1 LNFFSKRMVILL
13 AIWLT
18 IGLAVVLLQYQYRQ
32 PDINISNTTTL
43 SYTKFKE
50 HLDKG
55 IIPNFTLEKNQATWT
70 DAKGKH
76 FLANLPANPTAIDTY
91 LARGVDIEIIPDT
104 GERSIFQQLFSFET
118 IIILFCIWYFFVR
131 GRWPKSDKAMAFGK
145 SKARIVDGTQSD
157 VTFAD
162 VAGIDEAKEELVE
175 IVDFLKN
182 PKKFIEAGAHIPT
195 GVLLYG
201 DPGTG
206 KTLLAKAIAGEAGVT
221 FFSMS
226 GSSFVEM
233 YAGVGAARVRD
244 LFAKGKKKSPCI
256 IFIDEIDAV
265 GKHRGAG
272 GNDERE
278 QTLNQ
283 LLVEMDG
290 FEASDNV
297 IVVAATNRLDTLD
310 SALLRPGRFDR
321 QVLVPLPDAMGREH
335 ILKVHAGKVKVADS
349 LDWQVLAKATPGF
362 SGAELAN
369 IVNEAALIAIK
380 SDTVVGLKELELAK
394 DKVMMGAERRSM
406 IISDKD
412 KEITAYHEIGHA
424 LVAVMT
430 PGADKVTKVS
440 IIPRGE
446 SMGQTMQVPET
457 DKYSH
462 SCSYLFDKICVL
474 LGGRIAEELIFQE
487 LSTGCA
493 NDIERVSEIARRMV
507 CEWGMHED
515 IGPIVFKNPNQ
526 PGLAGPA
533 ISEKTA
539 ESIDAA
545 VKDLIDRAYNYTSDI
560 LGCNISLLNDLSH
573 ELINSETI
581 SDQDIKRIMD
591 HHQVHPGIK
600 LYV

>member
-1 LNFFSKRMVILL
+1 MNQFYKKM
-13 AIWLT
+13 AIWFAICL
-18 IGLAVVLLQYQYRQ
+18 IFVLIQFQYQQ
-32 PDINISNTTTL
+32 PDNDISNTTKL

-50 HLDKG
+50 NLDKG
-55 IIPNFTLEKNQATWT
+55 LIPNFTLEQNQATWT

-76 FLANLPANPTAIDTY
+76 FMANLPSNPSTIDTY
-91 LARGVDIEIIPDT
+91 LAKGVDIEIIPNID
-104 GERSIFQQLFSFET
+104 ERSIFQQLFSFELV
-118 IIILFCIWYFFVR
+118 ILMFCIWYFFIR
-131 GRWPKSDKAMAFGK
+131 GRWPKNDKAMAFGK
-145 SKARIVDGTQSD
+145 SEGLVVDGTKSD
-157 VTFAD
+157 VRFKD

-175 IVDFLKN
+175 IVNFLKN
-182 PKKFIEAGAHIPT
+182 PTKFIEAGARIPT

-233 YAGVGAARVRD
+233 YAGVGASRVRD
-244 LFAKGKKKSPCI
+244 LFIKGKKKAPCI

-290 FEASDNV
+290 FQISDKV
-297 IVVAATNRLDTLD
+297 IVVAATNRIDTLD

-321 QVLVPLPDAMGREH
+321 QVLVPLPDVVGREH
-335 ILKVHAGKVKVADS
+335 ILKVHAGKVNVAENVN
-349 LDWQVLAKATPGF
+349 WQVLAKGTPGF

-369 IVNEAALIAIK
+369 MVNEATLIAVK
-380 SDTVVGLKELELAK
+380 NDTKVGIKELELAK

-412 KEITAYHEIGHA
+412 KEVTAYHEIGHA

-430 PGADKVTKVS
+430 PGTDKVTKVS
-440 IIPRGE
+440 IIPRGK

-462 SCSYLFDKICVL
+462 TCTYLFDKICVL
-474 LGGRIAEELIFQE
+474 MGGRIAEELIYNE

-493 NDIERVSEIARRMV
+493 NDIERASEIARRMV

-515 IGPIVFKNPNQ
+515 IGPIVFKNPEQ
-526 PGLAGPA
+526 PGLSSPT

-539 ESIDAA
+539 EAIDAA
-545 VKDLIDRAYNYTSDI
+545 VQDIIDRAYKYSTEI
-560 LGCNISLLNDLSH
+560 LVGNISLLNKLTL
-573 ELINSETI
+573 ELLEKETI
-581 SDQDIKRIMD
+581 SGKDIKRLMNRD
-591 HHQVHPGIK
+591 GHLHFLRHSEATD
-600 LYV
+600 

>member
-1 LNFFSKRMVILL
+1 MNQFYKKL
-13 AIWLT
+13 AIWLA
-18 IGLAVVLLQYQYRQ
+18 IGIVAILIQYQYRQ
-32 PDINISNTTTL
+32 PDKNISNTTIL

-50 HLDKG
+50 NLDKG
-55 IIPNFTLEKNQATWT
+55 KIPNFTLEKNQATWT
-70 DAKGKH
+70 DAEGKH
-76 FLANLPANPTAIDTY
+76 FMANLPANPSAIDTY
-91 LARGVDIEIIPDT
+91 LAKGVDIEIIPNT
-104 GERSIFQQLFSFET
+104 GDKSFFQQLFSIELVIF
-118 IIILFCIWYFFVR
+118 LFCIWYFFIR
-131 GRWPKSDKAMAFGK
+131 GKWPKRGKGIMAFGK
-145 SKARIVDGTQSD
+145 TEALVVDGAKSD
-157 VTFAD
+157 VKFED
-162 VAGIDEAKEELVE
+162 VAGIDEAKEELIE
-175 IVDFLKN
+175 IVDFLKD
-182 PKKFIEAGAHIPT
+182 PTKFTEAGARIPT

-206 KTLLAKAIAGEAGVT
+206 KTMLAKAIAGEAGVT

-226 GSSFVEM
+226 GSSFVEI
-233 YAGVGAARVRD
+233 YAGVGASRVRD
-244 LFAKGKKKSPCI
+244 LFKKAKKKSPCI

-290 FEASDNV
+290 FEISDEV
-297 IVVAATNRLDTLD
+297 ILVAATNRLDTLD

-321 QVLVPLPDAMGREH
+321 QVLVPLPDVVGREH
-335 ILKVHAGKVKVADS
+335 ILKVHAGKVKVADNI
-349 LDWQVLAKATPGF
+349 DWQVIAKGTPGF

-369 IVNEAALIAIK
+369 MVNEATLIAIK
-380 SDTVVGLKELELAK
+380 GDTKVGIKELELAK

-424 LVAVMT
+424 LVAVLT

-440 IIPRGE
+440 IIPRGMA
-446 SMGQTMQVPET
+446 MGQTMQVPEA

-462 SCSYLFDKICVL
+462 SCTYLFNKICIL
-474 LGGRIAEELIFQE
+474 LGGRIAEELIYQE

-493 NDIERVSEIARRMV
+493 NDIERASEIARRMV

-515 IGPIVFKNPNQ
+515 IGPIVFKNPGQ
-526 PGLAGPA
+526 PGLSGPT

-539 ESIDAA
+539 EAIDAA
-545 VKDLIDRAYNYTSDI
+545 VKDLIDRAYNYSSDI
-560 LGCNISLLNDLSH
+560 LGRNISLLNDLAQ
-573 ELINSETI
+573 ELIEKETI
-581 SDQDIKRIMD
+581 SDQDIKRVMD
-591 HHQVHPGIK
+591 RTPHLHCLRPSEATS
-600 LYV
+600 

>member
-1 LNFFSKRMVILL
+1 MNQFYKKM
-13 AIWLT
+13 AIWLA
-18 IGLAVVLLQYQYRQ
+18 IGIVALLIQHQYQQ
-32 PDINISNTTTL
+32 PHINISNTTTL
-43 SYTKFKE
+43 SYTKFKKN
-50 HLDKG
+50 LDKG
-55 IIPNFTLEKNQATWT
+55 IIPNFTIENNQATWT
-70 DAKGKH
+70 DAKGDH
-76 FLANLPANPTAIDTY
+76 FMVNLPANPSAIETY
-91 LARGVDIEIIPDT
+91 LAKGIDIEIIPNT
-104 GERSIFQQLFSFET
+104 GEKFIFQHLFSFEFFL
-118 IIILFCIWYFFVR
+118 ILFCIWYFFIR
-131 GRWPKSDKAMAFGK
+131 GRWPKSDKAIAFGK
-145 SKARIVDGTQSD
+145 SKSMAVDAAKSD
-157 VTFAD
+157 IKFKD

-175 IVDFLKN
+175 IVNFLKN
-182 PKKFIEAGAHIPT
+182 PTKFTEAGARIPT

-206 KTLLAKAIAGEAGVT
+206 KTMLAKAIAGEADVT
-221 FFSMS
+221 FFSTS

-233 YAGVGAARVRD
+233 YAGVGASRVRD
-244 LFAKGKKKSPCI
+244 LFTKGKKKAPCI

-290 FEASDNV
+290 FEVNNKV
-297 IVVAATNRLDTLD
+297 IVVAATNRMDTLD

-321 QVLVPLPDAMGREH
+321 QVLVPLPDVVGREH
-335 ILKVHAGKVKVADS
+335 ILKVHAGKVKIADNI
-349 LDWQVLAKATPGF
+349 DWQVIAKGTPGF

-369 IVNEAALIAIK
+369 MVNEATLIAIK
-380 SDTVVGLKELELAK
+380 SDTKVGMKEFELAK

-424 LVAVMT
+424 LVAIMT
-430 PGADKVTKVS
+430 HGADKVTKVS
-440 IIPRGE
+440 IIPRGK

-462 SCSYLFDKICVL
+462 ANTYLFDKICIL
-474 LGGRIAEELIFQE
+474 LGGRIAEELIYKK

-493 NDIERVSEIARRMV
+493 NDIERASEIARRMV

-515 IGPIVFKNPNQ
+515 IGPIVFKNPDQ
-526 PGLAGPA
+526 PGLSGPT

-539 ESIDAA
+539 EAIDTA
-545 VKDLIDRAYNYTSDI
+545 VKDIIDRAYKYSTGI
-560 LGCNISLLNDLSH
+560 LKDNILLLNDLTQ
-573 ELINSETI
+573 ELIEKETI
-581 SDQDIKRIMD
+581 SDQDIK
-591 HHQVHPGIK
+591 QVVDRNRQFH
-600 LYV
+600 

>member
-1 LNFFSKRMVILL
+1 MNFLSKKMAIWL

-18 IGLAVVLLQYQYRQ
+18 IGLAMVLLQYQYRQ

-76 FLANLPANPTAIDTY
+76 FMANLPVNPSAIDSY
-91 LARGVDIEIIPDT
+91 LAKGVDIEIIPDR

-118 IIILFCIWYFFVR
+118 VIILFCIWYFFVR

-145 SKARIVDGTQSD
+145 SKARIVDGTKTD
-157 VTFAD
+157 VTFDD

-175 IVDFLKN
+175 IVEFLKD
-182 PKKFIEAGAHIPT
+182 PTKFIEAGAHIPT

-233 YAGVGAARVRD
+233 YAGVGASRVRD

-380 SDTVVGLKELELAK
+380 NDTVVGLKELELAK

-446 SMGQTMQVPET
+446 AMGQTMQVPET

-462 SCSYLFDKICVL
+462 SCAYLFDKICVL

-493 NDIERVSEIARRMV
+493 NDIERISEIARRMV

-526 PGLAGPA
+526 PGLSGPT

-539 ESIDAA
+539 EAIDAA
-545 VKDLIDRAYNYTSDI
+545 VKDLIDRAYNYSSDI
-560 LGCNISLLNDLSH
+560 LGRNISLLNELAQ
-573 ELINSETI
+573 ELIDNETI
-581 SDQDIKRIMD
+581 NDQDIKRIMD
-591 HHQVHPGIK
+591 HHQVHPGMK
-600 LYV
+600 LFV

>member
-1 LNFFSKRMVILL
+1 MNQFYKKL
-13 AIWLT
+13 AIWIA
-18 IGLAVVLLQYQYRQ
+18 IGLIAILIHHQYGQ
-32 PDINISNTTTL
+32 PDNNISNTTTL

-50 HLDKG
+50 NLDKG
-55 IIPNFTLEKNQATWT
+55 IIPKFTLEKNQATWT

-76 FLANLPANPTAIDTY
+76 FMANLPANPSVIDTY
-91 LARGVDIEIIPDT
+91 LAKGVDIEIIPNT
-104 GERSIFQQLFSFET
+104 GEKSFFQQLFSFESVL
-118 IIILFCIWYFFVR
+118 ILFCIWYFFIR
-131 GRWPKSDKAMAFGK
+131 GRWPKNDKAMAFGK
-145 SKARIVDGTQSD
+145 SEALVVDGTKSD
-157 VTFAD
+157 VKFED

-182 PKKFIEAGAHIPT
+182 PTKFIEAGARIPT

-206 KTLLAKAIAGEAGVT
+206 KTMLAKAIAGEAGVT

-233 YAGVGAARVRD
+233 YAGVGASRVRD
-244 LFAKGKKKSPCI
+244 LFTKGKKEAPCI

-290 FEASDNV
+290 FDVNDKV

-321 QVLVPLPDAMGREH
+321 RVLVPLPDVVGREH
-335 ILKVHAGKVKVADS
+335 ILKVHAGKVKVADNI
-349 LDWQVLAKATPGF
+349 DWQVFAKGTPGF

-369 IVNEAALIAIK
+369 IVNEATLIATK
-380 SDTVVGLKELELAK
+380 NDTKVGMKELELAK

-406 IISDKD
+406 IISDMD

-440 IIPRGE
+440 IIPRGMA
-446 SMGQTMQVPET
+446 MGQTMQVPEA

-462 SCSYLFDKICVL
+462 SCTYLFDKICVL
-474 LGGRIAEELIFQE
+474 LGGRIAEELIYQE
-487 LSTGCA
+487 FSTGCA
-493 NDIERVSEIARRMV
+493 NDIERASEIARRMV

-526 PGLAGPA
+526 PGLSGPT

-539 ESIDAA
+539 EAIDTA
-545 VKDLIDRAYNYTSDI
+545 VRDLIDRAYNYSSDI
-560 LGCNISLLNDLSH
+560 LGGNISLLNDLTQ
-573 ELINSETI
+573 ELIEKETI
-581 SDQDIKRIMD
+581 SDQDIKRVID
-591 HHQVHPGIK
+591 RHPAYLKPSCLIK
-600 LYV
+600 LVE

>member
-1 LNFFSKRMVILL
+1 LNFFSKKIVIWL

-55 IIPNFTLEKNQATWT
+55 IIPNFTLEQNQATWT

-76 FLANLPANPTAIDTY
+76 FLANLPANPSAIDTY
-91 LARGVDIEIIPDT
+91 LAKGVDIEIIPDT

-118 IIILFCIWYFFVR
+118 VIILFCIWYFFVR

-145 SKARIVDGTQSD
+145 SKAQIVDGTQSD
-157 VTFAD
+157 VTFDD

-182 PKKFIEAGAHIPT
+182 PTKFIEAGAHIPT

-233 YAGVGAARVRD
+233 YAGVGASRVRD

-265 GKHRGAG
+265 GKHRGTG

-446 SMGQTMQVPET
+446 AMGQTMQVPET

-493 NDIERVSEIARRMV
+493 NDIERISEIARRMV

-515 IGPIVFKNPNQ
+515 IGPMVFKNPNQ
-526 PGLAGPA
+526 PGSSGPA

-539 ESIDAA
+539 EAIDAA
-545 VKDLIDRAYNYTSDI
+545 VKDLIDRAYNYSSDI
-560 LGCNISLLNDLSH
+560 LGCNISLLNDLSQ
-573 ELINSETI
+573 ELIDNETI
-581 SDQDIKRIMD
+581 SDQDIKRVMD
-591 HHQVHPGIK
+591 RHQVHPGIK

>member
-1 LNFFSKRMVILL
+1 MNFLSKKMAIWL

-32 PDINISNTTTL
+32 PDINISNITTL

-76 FLANLPANPTAIDTY
+76 FMANLPVNPSAIDSY
-91 LARGVDIEIIPDT
+91 LAKGVDIEIIPDR

-118 IIILFCIWYFFVR
+118 VIILFCIWYFFVR

-145 SKARIVDGTQSD
+145 SKARIVDGTKTD
-157 VTFAD
+157 VTFDD

-175 IVDFLKN
+175 IVEFLKD
-182 PKKFIEAGAHIPT
+182 PTKFIEAGAHIPT

-233 YAGVGAARVRD
+233 YAGVGASRVRD

-380 SDTVVGLKELELAK
+380 NDTVVGLKELELAK

-446 SMGQTMQVPET
+446 AMGQTMQVPET

-462 SCSYLFDKICVL
+462 SCAYLFDKICVL

-493 NDIERVSEIARRMV
+493 NDIERISEIARRMV

-526 PGLAGPA
+526 PGLSGPT

-539 ESIDAA
+539 EAIDAA
-545 VKDLIDRAYNYTSDI
+545 VKDLIDRAYNYSSDI
-560 LGCNISLLNDLSH
+560 LGRNISLLNELAQ
-573 ELINSETI
+573 ELIDNETI

-591 HHQVHPGIK
+591 HHQVHPGMK
-600 LYV
+600 LFV

>member
-1 LNFFSKRMVILL
+1 MVSWL

-18 IGLAVVLLQYQYRQ
+18 IGLVVVLLQYQYRQ

-55 IIPNFTLEKNQATWT
+55 IIPSFTLEKNQATWT

-76 FLANLPANPTAIDTY
+76 FMANLPVNPSAIDTY
-91 LARGVDIEIIPDT
+91 LAKGVDIEIIPDR
-104 GERSIFQQLFSFET
+104 GERSIFQQLFSFESA
-118 IIILFCIWYFFVR
+118 IILFCIWYFFVR

-145 SKARIVDGTQSD
+145 SKAQIVDGTKTD

-175 IVDFLKN
+175 IVEFLKD
-182 PKKFIEAGAHIPT
+182 PTKFIEAGAHIPT

-206 KTLLAKAIAGEAGVT
+206 KTMLAKAIAGEAGVT

-233 YAGVGAARVRD
+233 YAGVGASRVRD

-321 QVLVPLPDAMGREH
+321 RVLVPLPDAMGREH

-349 LDWQVLAKATPGF
+349 LDWQVLARATPGF

-380 SDTVVGLKELELAK
+380 NDTVVGLKELELAK

-424 LVAVMT
+424 LVAVLT

-446 SMGQTMQVPET
+446 AMGQTMQVPEN

-462 SCSYLFDKICVL
+462 SCTYLFDKICVL

-493 NDIERVSEIARRMV
+493 NDIERISEIARRMV

-515 IGPIVFKNPNQ
+515 IGPMVFKNPNQ
-526 PGLAGPA
+526 PGLSGPT

-539 ESIDAA
+539 EAIDAA
-545 VKDLIDRAYNYTSDI
+545 VKDLIERAYNYSSDI
-560 LGCNISLLNDLSH
+560 LGRNIPLLNDLAH
-573 ELINSETI
+573 ELIDNETI

-600 LYV
+600 LFV

>member
-1 LNFFSKRMVILL
+1 M
-13 AIWLT
+13 
-18 IGLAVVLLQYQYRQ
+18 
-32 PDINISNTTTL
+32 PD
-43 SYTKFKE
+43 
-50 HLDKG
+50 
-55 IIPNFTLEKNQATWT
+55 
-70 DAKGKH
+70 
-76 FLANLPANPTAIDTY
+76 
-91 LARGVDIEIIPDT
+91 R
-104 GERSIFQQLFSFET
+104 GERSIFQQLFSFESA
-118 IIILFCIWYFFVR
+118 IILFCIWYFFVR

-145 SKARIVDGTQSD
+145 SKAQIVDGTKTD
-157 VTFAD
+157 VTFDD

-175 IVDFLKN
+175 IVEFLKD
-182 PKKFIEAGAHIPT
+182 PTKFIEAGAHIPT

-206 KTLLAKAIAGEAGVT
+206 KTMLAKAIAGEAGVT

-244 LFAKGKKKSPCI
+244 LFIKGKKESPCI

-321 QVLVPLPDAMGREH
+321 RVLVPLPDAMGREH

-380 SDTVVGLKELELAK
+380 NDTVVGLKELELAK

-424 LVAVMT
+424 LVAVLT

-446 SMGQTMQVPET
+446 AMGQTMQVPEN

-462 SCSYLFDKICVL
+462 SCTYLFDKICVL

-493 NDIERVSEIARRMV
+493 NDIERISEIARRMV

-526 PGLAGPA
+526 PGLSGPT

-539 ESIDAA
+539 EAIDAA
-545 VKDLIDRAYNYTSDI
+545 VKDLIERAYNYSSDI
-560 LGCNISLLNDLSH
+560 LGRNIPLLNDLAH
-573 ELINSETI
+573 ELIDNETI
-581 SDQDIKRIMD
+581 SGQDIKRIMD

-600 LYV
+600 LFV

>member
-1 LNFFSKRMVILL
+1 M
-13 AIWLT
+13 AIWLAVWLA
-18 IGLAVVLLQYQYRQ
+18 IGLVVVLIQYQYQQ

-50 HLDKG
+50 NLDKG
-55 IIPNFTLEKNQATWT
+55 IIPKFTLEKNQATWT
-70 DAKGKH
+70 NAKGKH
-76 FLANLPANPTAIDTY
+76 FMANLPANPSAIDTY
-91 LARGVDIEIIPDT
+91 LAKGVDIEIIPDT
-104 GERSIFQQLFSFET
+104 GERSIFQQLFSFESV
-118 IIILFCIWYFFVR
+118 IILFCIWYFFVR
-131 GRWPKSDKAMAFGK
+131 GKWPKSDKAMAFGK
-145 SKARIVDGTQSD
+145 SQAQIVDGTQSD

-175 IVDFLKN
+175 IVDFLKD
-182 PKKFIEAGAHIPT
+182 PTRFTEAGAHIPT

-206 KTLLAKAIAGEAGVT
+206 KTMLAKAIAGEAGVT

-244 LFAKGKKKSPCI
+244 LFTKGKKESPCI

-290 FEASDNV
+290 FEVSDNV
-297 IVVAATNRLDTLD
+297 IVVAATNRLDTID

-321 QVLVPLPDAMGREH
+321 QVLVPLPDVVGREH
-335 ILKVHAGKVKVADS
+335 ILKVHGSKVKVADNI
-349 LDWQVLAKATPGF
+349 DWQVVAKGTPGF

-369 IVNEAALIAIK
+369 IVNEATLIAIK
-380 SDTVVGLKELELAK
+380 GDTKVGLKELELAK

-424 LVAVMT
+424 LVALLT

-446 SMGQTMQVPET
+446 AMGQTMQVPEH

-526 PGLAGPA
+526 PGLSGPT

-539 ESIDAA
+539 ETIDAA
-545 VKDLIDRAYNYTSDI
+545 VKDLIDRAYNYSSDT
-560 LGCNISLLNDLSH
+560 LGRNIPLLNDLAH
-573 ELINSETI
+573 ELIDNETI
-581 SDQDIKRIMD
+581 SDQDIKRVMD
-591 HHQVHPGIK
+591 RNIHLHCFRPSEVTS
-600 LYV
+600 